1 MKRFSRIASLA
12 LVTSAVALVLA
23 TTGTAAAAAAACA
36 GQSTSQPFLRWLDPA
51 RYVLLPGGSLEGAT
65 GWTLTGGARLVAGN
79 ESFSVNSS
87 KDRTSLSLP
96 SGSSATSAPM
106 CITLLHPDLRFFA
119 QNTGTRTS
127 TLKIEAVVTLAGV
140 RVTLP
145 VGLLLAGGSWQPTLP
160 LPFLTNLV
168 APLSNTVTFRFTPL
182 GSNSGWRIDDLYLD
196 PYKSA

>member
-23 TTGTAAAAAAACA
+23 TTGAAAPAAAACA